1 MKFISANKGLRVL
14 FYSLVV
20 ATLPIS
26 ALARAHASPI
36 SGACFQQ
43 TVSGTVSDGSGPL
56 PGAIITIK
64 GTGRSVVSGSDGKYT
79 ITAAAGEVLQVSFI
93 GLQTAEITVGTD
105 SQIDIV
111 LKEEAT
117 RLQEVVVN
125 AGYYSVKDKE
135 RTGSIARITAKDIE
149 SQPVANVLATLQG
162 RMAGVSVTQTTG
174 VPGGGFEIQVRGQ
187 NSLRAGGNSPLYI
200 IDGVP
205 YASDPIGTG
214 INSAV
219 LPTQPSPLN
228 SISPDLIQSIEV
240 LKDADATAIYG
251 SRGANGVILITT
263 KRGKAGKTRFATR
276 ISGGLGSVTNF
287 IRLMGTPDYLAMRRE
302 AYANAGANLPASA
315 YDVNGTWDPS
325 RDTDWQQE
333 IAGGTAGI
341 TNLEASVSG
350 GSAATQFLAGGSYY
364 KQSGV
369 FIKDFNY
376 SKGSMNLNVSHR
388 SEGERFRASF
398 TAVYTSQANDQPR
411 LDLTRETVK
420 LAPNAPRLYNDDGT
434 LNWENNTFSNPLRNL
449 EGSYV
454 MKTNDLV
461 ASGALSYE
469 VFDGLKLSANLGYTS
484 TANTETTASP
494 STRFNP
500 SLGVGPEQA
509 TLLLSTTDRYSWII
523 EPQVNW
529 QKDLGSGRFDILAG
543 ATFQHKEGNQSVL
556 SATGFPSN
564 TLIHNLSSAATVLP
578 LVSDRIQYRY
588 QAFFGRLNYTLHG
601 RYILNLT
608 GRRDGSS
615 RFGPGRQ
622 FANFGAIGGAWLF
635 SEEHLFDGSSLLS
648 FGKLRASYGVTGSDN
663 IGDYQYLDTYTSS
676 GISYG
681 GVTGLQPARLFN
693 PDFAWERNRKLEI
706 AVEAG
711 FWNDRVFVTAGWYRN
726 RSDNQLTGIPLP
738 ATTGFPSVQANLNA
752 VVENKGLELTLRTA
766 NVETADF
773 SWVTGINLT
782 VQRNRLL
789 KFPNLESSTYAGL
802 YRIGQPLN
810 IRTVYHLEGVDP
822 QTGLYTFRDY
832 DGDGVITGAGDK
844 QAIADFNPKFFG
856 GLQNQ
861 FRYRNVSLDV
871 LFQFVKQQ
879 NYSTEAF
886 FTMPGTASNQPQSV
900 NDRWQQP
907 GDEASHQMFA
917 PASNS
922 AATSAYA
929 KYLES
934 DGVITDASYIRLK
947 NIALSY
953 QLPNSWLWGA
963 TCRIFLEG
971 QNLLTFTPF
980 RDGDPEFISV
990 GYLPPLKVISTGL
1003 SLTF

>member
-1 MKFISANKGLRVL
+1 
-14 FYSLVV
+14 
-20 ATLPIS
+20 
-26 ALARAHASPI
+26 
-36 SGACFQQ
+36 
-43 TVSGTVSDGSGPL
+43 
-56 PGAIITIK
+56 
-64 GTGRSVVSGSDGKYT
+64 
-79 ITAAAGEVLQVSFI
+79 
-93 GLQTAEITVGTD
+93 
-105 SQIDIV
+105 
-111 LKEEAT
+111 
-117 RLQEVVVN
+117 
-125 AGYYSVKDKE
+125 
-135 RTGSIARITAKDIE
+135 
-149 SQPVANVLATLQG
+149 
-162 RMAGVSVTQTTG
+162 
-174 VPGGGFEIQVRGQ
+174 
-187 NSLRAGGNSPLYI
+187 
-200 IDGVP
+200 
-205 YASDPIGTG
+205 
-214 INSAV
+214 
-219 LPTQPSPLN
+219 
-228 SISPDLIQSIEV
+228 
-240 LKDADATAIYG
+240 
-251 SRGANGVILITT
+251 
-263 KRGKAGKTRFATR
+263 
-276 ISGGLGSVTNF
+276 
-287 IRLMGTPDYLAMRRE
+287 
-302 AYANAGANLPASA
+302 
-315 YDVNGTWDPS
+315 
-325 RDTDWQQE
+325 
-333 IAGGTAGI
+333 
-341 TNLEASVSG
+341 
-350 GSAATQFLAGGSYY
+350 
-364 KQSGV
+364 
-369 FIKDFNY
+369 
-376 SKGSMNLNVSHR
+376 
-388 SEGERFRASF
+388 
-398 TAVYTSQANDQPR
+398 
-411 LDLTRETVK
+411 
-420 LAPNAPRLYNDDGT
+420 
-434 LNWENNTFSNPLRNL
+434 
-449 EGSYV
+449 
-454 MKTNDLV
+454 
-461 ASGALSYE
+461 
-469 VFDGLKLSANLGYTS
+469 
-484 TANTETTASP
+484 
-494 STRFNP
+494 
-500 SLGVGPEQA
+500 
-509 TLLLSTTDRYSWII
+509 
-523 EPQVNW
+523 VNW

-543 ATFQHKEGNQSVL
+543 ATFQHQEGNQSVL

-578 LVSDRIQYRY
+578 LVSDRTQYRY
-588 QAFFGRLNYTLHG
+588 QAFFGRLNYTLRG

-635 SEEHLFDGSSLLS
+635 SEEPLFDGSSLLS

-693 PDFAWERNRKLEI
+693 PEFAWERNRKLEI

-711 FWNDRVFVTAGWYRN
+711 FLNDRVFLTAGWYRN

-766 NVETADF
+766 NVETTDF
-773 SWVTGINLT
+773 SWVTSLNLT

-789 KFPNLESSTYAGL
+789 EFPNLESSTYAGL

-832 DGDGVITGAGDK
+832 DGDGVITAAGDK
-844 QAIADFNPKFFG
+844 QAIADFNPKIFG

-871 LFQFVKQQ
+871 LFQFVRQQ
-879 NYSTEAF
+879 NYSPEAF
-886 FTMPGTASNQPQSV
+886 FTMPGTASNQPESV

-922 AATSAYA
+922 SATSAYA

-947 NIALSY
+947 NVALSY